1 MSSNI
6 GNCTKANTSAIIVE
20 HTVQVEGLAL
30 CSNKLER
37 QLLGRTYQGKRN
49 RAIIPHH
56 DS

>member
-20 HTVQVEGLAL
+20 HTARVEGPAL
-30 CSNKLER
+30 CLNKPER
-37 QLLGRTYQGKRN
+37 HLLGRTYQGKRN
-49 RAIIPHH
+49 RAIICHY